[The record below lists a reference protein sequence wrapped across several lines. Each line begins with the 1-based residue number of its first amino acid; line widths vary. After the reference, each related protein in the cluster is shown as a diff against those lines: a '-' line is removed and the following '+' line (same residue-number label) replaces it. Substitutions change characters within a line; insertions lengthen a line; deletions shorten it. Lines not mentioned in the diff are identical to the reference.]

1 MVGQTISHYRVVRG
15 PHVGGMAE
23 VYEAED
29 LRLGR
34 SVAIKFLNAARRG
47 SPVDL
52 QRFEREARTASSLN
66 NPHICTVYEFGEHGG
81 DPFIVMEL
89 LDGQSLEDALK
100 TAPFDI
106 QRLLDVASQIAD
118 GLDAAHHAGIVHR
131 DIKPGNIFITS
142 HGDAKILDFGLAK
155 HESDV
160 CELRAH
166 SDSKTGVRG
175 AVSLTSS
182 GTIVGTVPY
191 MSPEQTRG
199 EAVDHR
205 TDLFSFGTVIY
216 EMATGRR
223 PFSGDTV
230 GKVSEAIRNST
241 PVPAGQHNPDLPPL
255 MQAIIGKALE
265 KDQGLRYQSVAD
277 MRCDLQ
283 RVQRDIAPVPAPP
296 RTSPLRWVW
305 AGLIAVVAASLGTV
319 YWLQQRDAMPLFG
332 TKQITS
338 GPGVETDP
346 SLSPDGN
353 TIAFS
358 SDQSGSFDIWVVDV
372 GGGPPRPITAE
383 KVEERHPSW
392 FPDGRR
398 LAYAREEGGRRSIW
412 EVPVSGGGVAR
423 PLIDDAQSPAV
434 SPDGRMIAFA
444 RMDVGGY
451 SRIAVA
457 SVAESDK
464 ARVLTSSHDGFWSH
478 QKPAWSPDGRTLCY
492 QASDGLWLVNVDGGS
507 PWRLTRDSK
516 ADSEPVWSTD
526 GRFIYFSSF
535 RDGRYAL
542 WRVFSAGGVPRR
554 VTVGSGIERS
564 PSVSRDGRTMAF
576 STVDQES
583 RHLIFIDISTRRDM
597 AITDSSRNEWGP
609 SFAPDGKTVY
619 FVSDRWG
626 GAATVW
632 SQRLFVTGA
641 TGDPVQLTDQQGTAT
656 FLECS
661 PDGKWLA
668 YYLIAGARRDVWVVP
683 ADARG
688 APVMLSD
695 ATRAAYQPTWS
706 PDGHR
711 LAFAAGS
718 DGTQQIWV
726 QPIAGGRSA
735 GPAVPVTFSTG
746 AKKWPAWIDESRIAY
761 VTEVKTDGGEV
772 ADDLFVVRVDKVDP
786 ARRVTIGANAQ
797 RAHWSEALGVVLV
810 SGLWGGSEYQLRAFD
825 AGFRPMPPFAP
836 PITLG
841 RGIHAGFF
849 DVSADGRLIATSR
862 EKRASGDIFTLV
874 VEKGRF

>member
-1 MVGQTISHYRVVRG
+1 
-15 PHVGGMAE
+15 MAE

-29 LRLGR
+29 VRLGR
-34 SVAIKFLNAARRG
+34 RVAIKFLNAAHRG
-47 SPVDL
+47 SPVNL

-66 NPHICTVYEFGEHGG
+66 SPHICTVYEFGEHGG

-118 GLDAAHHAGIVHR
+118 GLDAAHHAGIIHR

-166 SDSKTGVRG
+166 SDSKTRVDG
-175 AVSLTSS
+175 AVLLTVS

-199 EAVDHR
+199 EAMDHR

-223 PFSGDTV
+223 PFRGDTV
-230 GKVSEAIRNST
+230 AKVAEAIRDAA
-241 PVPAGQHNPDLPPL
+241 PVPAGRHNPDLPPG
-255 MQAIIGKALE
+255 MQAIIAKALE
-265 KDQGLRYQSVAD
+265 KDPGLRYQSAAD
-277 MRCDLQ
+277 MTCDLQ
-283 RVQRDIAPVPAPP
+283 RVRRDIAPVPAPP
-296 RTSPLRWVW
+296 RPPALRWVW
-305 AGLIAVVAASLGTV
+305 AALIAVGAAALGTG
-319 YWLQQRDAMPLFG
+319 YWWQQRDAMPLFG

-338 GPGVETDP
+338 GAGVETDP

-358 SDQSGSFDIWVVDV
+358 SDQSGSHDIWIVDAS
-372 GGGPPRPITAE
+372 GGPPRPISAE
-383 KVEERHPSW
+383 TVEERHPSW
-392 FPDGRR
+392 FPDGRS
-398 LAYAREEGGRRSIW
+398 LAYAREDGGRRSVW
-412 EVPVSGGGVAR
+412 VVPVSGGGVAR
-423 PLIDDAQSPAV
+423 PLIDDALGPAV

-444 RMDVGGY
+444 RRDVGGY

-457 SVAESDK
+457 SVAEPDK
-464 ARVLTSSHDGFWSH
+464 ARVLTSPRDGFWNH
-478 QKPAWSPDGRTLCY
+478 QNPAWSPDGRTICY
-492 QASDGLWLVNVDGGS
+492 QASDGLWLVNIEGGS
-507 PWRLTRDSK
+507 PWLLTRDSK
-516 ADSEPVWSTD
+516 ADSEPAWSTD

-554 VTVGSGIERS
+554 MTVGSGVERS

-576 STVDQES
+576 STVDPDS
-583 RHLIFIDISTRRDM
+583 RHLVLIDISTRRETTI
-597 AITDSSRNEWGP
+597 ADSSRDEWGP
-609 SFAPDGKTVY
+609 SFASDGKTVY

-626 GAATVW
+626 PATVW
-632 SQRLFVTGA
+632 SQRLPVAGA
-641 TGDPVQLTDQQGTAT
+641 TEDAVQLTDQQGTAT

-668 YYLIAGARRDVWVVP
+668 YYLIVGARRDIWVVP
-683 ADARG
+683 ADGHGRA
-688 APVMLSD
+688 VMFSD
-695 ATRAAYQPTWS
+695 GRRAAVQPSWS
-706 PDGHR
+706 PDSRR
-711 LAFAAGS
+711 LAFAAEN

-726 QPIAGGRSA
+726 QPIAGGRPA
-735 GPAVPVTFSTG
+735 GAAVPVTFSPG
-746 AKKWPAWIDESRIAY
+746 AKKWPAWIGESRIAF
-761 VTEVKTDGGEV
+761 VTEAKTDKGQF
-772 ADDLFVVRVDKVDP
+772 ADDLFVVRVDRRDP
-786 ARRVTIGANAQ
+786 PRRVTTGANVQ
-797 RAHWSEALGVVLV
+797 RAHSSAALGAILV
-810 SGLWGGSEYQLRAFD
+810 SGLWGGREYQLRAFD
-825 AGFRPMPPFAP
+825 ADLRPSGVTP

-841 RGIHAGFF
+841 RGIYAGFF
-849 DVSADGRLIATSR
+849 DVSADGRFIVASR
-862 EKRASGDIFTLV
+862 EKSAIGDIYSLIA
-874 VEKGRF
+874 EKGRF